1 MSILLAIAT
10 SIAIAATM
18 KDAFAEES
26 AHDLGITLKAEALA
40 FRELNERM
48 RSADAPGY
56 WPSI

>member
-10 SIAIAATM
+10 SIAITATM
-18 KDAFAEES
+18 KVAFTEES

-40 FRELNERM
+40 FRELNARM
-48 RSADAPGY
+48 SESGAPGY